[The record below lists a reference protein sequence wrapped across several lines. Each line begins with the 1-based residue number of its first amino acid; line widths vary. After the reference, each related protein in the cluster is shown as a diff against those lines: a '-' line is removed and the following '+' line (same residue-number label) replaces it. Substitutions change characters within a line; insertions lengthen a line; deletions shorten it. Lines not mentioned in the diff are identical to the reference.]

1 MQTASRDAGF
11 NVVEDNTNDNITDI
25 TDITD
30 ILEAIDNA
38 AT

>member
-1 MQTASRDAGF
+1 MQTASIYAGF
-11 NVVEDNTNDNITDI
+11 NVVEDNTNDNS

>member
-25 TDITD
+25 TDI
-30 ILEAIDNA
+30 LEAVDNA